1 MKRKVLII
9 GGAVVFTVAFIVS
22 CFFSIKITKI
32 EPEIINDEPV
42 AVSVNDDT
50 LLQVLKSEREFITK
64 DGESLINNLKI
75 EDINVNINSYAFID
89 LDGNSKKE
97 IIAVTDSYYDYYY
110 VLHIENNIIYGCEV
124 SKNDFRYLNT
134 KGIVYV
140 RDENN
145 IYYRRF
151 KFSKNK
157 YKYIDVA
164 SKIDNEYRIG
174 KEVVTEEEF
183 KTYEDDYVIYSMVTY
198 KALNTSWM
206 EKTLTNRYSFEKDK
220 VFNTSTT
227 DLDFVFM
234 NDQKYDNFNNDLLNE
249 KYHLYYIDSNGDRGR
264 VSVHKKDT
272 ELLKDNDELNKN
284 KVVGVYDE
292 NTQYIVIVRNVDRMN
307 TDKDNYSMAYYFKFY
322 NKNVQLE
329 GTHKIV
335 NVSDIFSEDTIK
347 TLEEKE

>member
-22 CFFSIKITKI
+22 CFLCIKITKI

>member
-22 CFFSIKITKI
+22 CFLCIKITKI

-183 KTYEDDYVIYSMVTY
+183 KTYEDDYVIYPMVTY

-206 EKTLTNRYSFEKDK
+206 EKTLTNKYSFEKDK
-220 VFNTSTT
+220 VFNTGTT

>member
-9 GGAVVFTVAFIVS
+9 SVAIILTVAFVIS
-22 CFFSIKITKI
+22 CFLCIKITKI

-42 AVSVNDDT
+42 AISINDDT

-64 DGESLINNLKI
+64 DGESFISNLKI
-75 EDINVNINSYAFID
+75 EDINVNINSYAFVD
-89 LDGNSKKE
+89 LDGDSKKE

-140 RDENN
+140 KNENN

-157 YKYIDVA
+157 YKYVDVA
-164 SKIDNEYRIG
+164 SRIDNEYRIG
-174 KEVVTEEEF
+174 KETVSEEDF
-183 KTYEDDYVIYSMVTY
+183 RNYENDYVIYPMITY
-198 KALNTSWM
+198 KALNNSWM
-206 EKTLTNRYSFEKDK
+206 EKTLTNKYSFEKDK
-220 VFNTSTT
+220 VFTASTD

-234 NDQKYDNFNNDLLNE
+234 NDSKYDNFNNDLLNE
-249 KYHLYYIDSNGDRGR
+249 KYHLYYIDSNGSRGR
-264 VSVHKKDT
+264 VVIHKKDT
-272 ELLKDNDELNKN
+272 ELLKDNNELDRN
-284 KVVGVYDE
+284 KVVGIYDE
-292 NTQYIVIVRNVDRMN
+292 NTQYIIIIRNVDRMD
-307 TDKDNYSMAYYFKFY
+307 TDNDNYSIAYYFKFY

-329 GTHKIV
+329 GTHQIKNI
-335 NVSDIFSEDTIK
+335 SDILSEETIK
-347 TLEEKE
+347 SLEERE

>member
-9 GGAVVFTVAFIVS
+9 GVVVVFTIAFIVS
-22 CFFSIKITKI
+22 CFLCIKVTKI
-32 EPEIINDEPV
+32 EPEVYNDEP
-42 AVSVNDDT
+42 AATSLNDDA
-50 LLQVLKSEREFITK
+50 LLQVLKGEREFITK

-75 EDINVNINSYAFID
+75 EDINVKINSYAFID
-89 LDGNSKKE
+89 LDGDSKKE

-140 RDENN
+140 KKDND

-157 YKYIDVA
+157 YKYVDVA
-164 SKIDNEYRIG
+164 SRVENIYHIG
-174 KEVVTEEEF
+174 KEEVSSEDFKSYENDFVVNPMI
-183 KTYEDDYVIYSMVTY
+183 TYR
-198 KALNTSWM
+198 ALNFSWM
-206 EKTLTNRYSFEKDK
+206 EKTLTNKYSFEKDK
-220 VFNTSTT
+220 SFRVNTT
-227 DLDFVFM
+227 DLDFIFM
-234 NDQKYDNFNNDLLNE
+234 NDTKYDNFNNDLLNE
-249 KYHLYYIDSNGDRGR
+249 KYHLYYIDSNGNRGK

-272 ELLKDNDELNKN
+272 ELLKDNNELNAN

-292 NTQYIVIVRNVDRMN
+292 NTQYIIIIRNVDRMD
-307 TDKDNYSMAYYFKFY
+307 TDYDNYSIAYYFKFY

-329 GTHKIV
+329 GSKRITNI
-335 NVSDIFSEDTIK
+335 SEILSEETIK
-347 TLEEKE
+347 SLEEKE